1 LGAILFLAM
10 VVRLL
15 PLVHFSVW
23 GSDWGEYYSISGH
36 LATDGTF
43 ERHHL
48 GWGEAYVDFPGLFVV
63 AAGSALV
70 LGVPTSGA
78 LSVVVPCAT
87 ALSVLVVAC
96 IVLRFRRWPWAAVVA
111 AAFLAVAFPEVF
123 TNSHGVPG
131 PVGSVLTMC
140 VMLVFIMGDAWRR
153 EDGVDAPR
161 PGAMYALLLLLAV
174 ALAATHHLSLYFALI
189 AVGLAHLVRALM
201 VSGGEPRRA
210 AWGEYS
216 LVVLLGSATVF
227 WLVLAPNFR
236 EEVMVDMFGMPG
248 WAVMVG
254 VWAGALAM
262 LGLARWLGTRP
273 HHIPRLPYTGPIGLS
288 AYIAAFVGGG
298 VLVMAGVSA
307 WGMPGT
313 SIDPGT
319 GILVYFLP
327 LLLTLALTVGIFEVL
342 LMRHGGLVVV
352 AWLGAI
358 VLSFLFA
365 TAIQSRVLVSYRHI
379 PYVVDAAAV
388 LVGLGAVNLRRIS
401 LPGGRRWDRIA
412 GAGVVALVAML
423 VLTAYP
429 PKEIMGGFQE
439 GTDERELAAALWLR
453 GGLPSPGADPADD
466 SSGTVATD
474 HRLSSIAFGVG
485 GQMATWDS
493 GGGLLQARSDAEVQG
508 ALASIDT
515 PRDARPVTAVL
526 LSDDL
531 GSGAAGL
538 QWEPARPVEGAAW
551 DKFFAPPF
559 VRVYDGG
566 TAWVLWVDPTA

>member
-1 LGAILFLAM
+1 M

-515 PRDARPVTAVL
+515 PREARRVTAVL

>member
-1 LGAILFLAM
+1 M
-10 VVRLL
+10 
-15 PLVHFSVW
+15 H
-23 GSDWGEYYSISGH
+23 
-36 LATDGTF
+36 
-43 ERHHL
+43 
-48 GWGEAYVDFPGLFVV
+48 
-63 AAGSALV
+63 
-70 LGVPTSGA
+70 
-78 LSVVVPCAT
+78 
-87 ALSVLVVAC
+87 
-96 IVLRFRRWPWAAVVA
+96 
-111 AAFLAVAFPEVF
+111 
-123 TNSHGVPG
+123 
-131 PVGSVLTMC
+131 
-140 VMLVFIMGDAWRR
+140 
-153 EDGVDAPR
+153 
-161 PGAMYALLLLLAV
+161 ALLLVLAV

-298 VLVMAGVSA
+298 ILVMAGVSA